1 MKTRILQILRNA
13 QGYVSGQELCEELGV
28 SRTAV
33 WKSINK
39 LKEEGYGIE
48 AVQNKGYCI
57 LSCPDVVT
65 KSEIVSRLSTRWA
78 GRTVYY
84 YGSTDSTN
92 NQAKREAENGAA
104 HGSLVV
110 AETQSAGKGRRG
122 RSWSSPA
129 GTGIFMSLILKPAM
143 RPEYVSTL
151 TLVAALATAKAI
163 EKEGISPLIKWP
175 NDLVVNGK
183 KVTGILTEMSTE
195 LEQIHYIVV
204 GVGINVNM
212 DALPAEISETA
223 TSLRIESGR
232 SLSRAGLIVAFLQYF
247 EEDFEKFEKTGD
259 MSLLLEDY
267 NKRLVNRDHTVKIL
281 NPSDPEKEYTGT
293 ALGINERGALLVER
307 NGRTEMVL
315 SGEVSVRGVYGYV

>member
-65 KSEIVSRLSTRWA
+65 KSEILSRLSTRWA

-84 YGSTDSTN
+84 YESTDSTN
-92 NQAKREAENGAA
+92 NQAKREAEKGAA

-110 AETQSAGKGRRG
+110 AEAQSAGKGRRG
-122 RSWSSPA
+122 RSWTSPA

-163 EKEGISPLIKWP
+163 EKELFSPLIKWP

-195 LEQIHYIVV
+195 LDQIHYIVV

-212 DALPAEISETA
+212 DNLPAEISETA

-232 SLSRAGLIVAFLQYF
+232 SVSRAGLIVAFLQYF

-259 MSLLLEDY
+259 MSLLLKDY
-267 NKRLVNRDHTVKIL
+267 NRRLVNRDHMVKIL
-281 NPSDPEKEYTGT
+281 NPSAPEKEYTGT

-307 NGRTEMVL
+307 DGRTETVM